1 MAATSLNIQVDIPKG
16 NSLKLEDLR
25 HQASLYAQSII
36 NQAKSAKRDN
46 NTSSLLSLRGV
57 LKTDKA
63 DEELLDEYFKEKYGL

>member
-16 NSLKLEDLR
+16 SSLNLEDLR
-25 HQASLYAQSII
+25 HQVSLYALSII

-46 NTSSLLSLRGV
+46 STSSLLSLRGI

>member
-16 NSLKLEDLR
+16 NSLNLEDLR
-25 HQASLYAQSII
+25 HQVSLYALSII

-46 NTSSLLSLRGV
+46 STSSLLSLRGV

-63 DEELLDEYFKEKYGL
+63 DEKLLDEYFKEKYGL

>member
-16 NSLKLEDLR
+16 NNLNLEDLR
-25 HQASLYAQSII
+25 HQVSLYAQSII